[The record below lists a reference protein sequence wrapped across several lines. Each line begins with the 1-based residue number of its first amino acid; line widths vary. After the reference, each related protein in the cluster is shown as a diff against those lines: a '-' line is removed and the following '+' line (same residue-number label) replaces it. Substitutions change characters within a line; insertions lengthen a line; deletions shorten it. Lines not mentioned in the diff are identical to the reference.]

1 MEEKKKQGGKRRGAG
16 RKPVMS
22 KKKQISLYVEG
33 AKILKFGNEEKLKAH
48 LYGVIESFDDEIDLA
63 TVIKFAPATKGSFDG
78 KNNSHVIQG
87 EHSVWQEVKSTTTG
101 LPPKLSPF
109 SDLMAELDKC
119 ETYGAVENVMKKA
132 KGEAFIMRD
141 KMALESKAKQIISEK
156 GLYND

>member
-22 KKKQISLYVEG
+22 KKKQYSFYIEGSMVLQFGSEDKFKKAVTDFIYGDGVEKDYSNPISE
-33 AKILKFGNEEKLKAH
+33 LK
-48 LYGVIESFDDEIDLA
+48 DLPNYSVHDIKQ
-63 TVIKFAPATKGSFDG
+63 TV
-78 KNNSHVIQG
+78 
-87 EHSVWQEVKSTTTG
+87 EVKSTITG

-109 SDLMAELDKC
+109 NDLMAELDKC